1 MIDLRDYLLVRAFK
15 CAKYREDFNNG
26 DIFINNATNYW
37 NLENE
42 FQQDKEGCVFS
53 QSGKGFLIKTNSEFK
68 NALHGFSKYNAVL
81 TYLKEK
87 NAGEILAETKNFSIG
102 LDGYLCCF
110 YLLNKSDVSFFQN
123 VLSITS
129 KQERE
134 DIAEFLNKY
143 LESVDTHDCYVSIYD
158 AVIFCNIFF
167 KGMSERGYKIA
178 YGQVKYKD
186 IDETTRIELYKKGNL
201 NSIFFTKPTKY
212 SYQKEFRLL
221 LIKPNEPIE
230 HHVTEHG
237 INIEKS
243 RLASFDYSDLIG
255 AKTI

>member
-123 VLSITS
+123 VLSIT
-129 KQERE
+129 
-134 DIAEFLNKY
+134 
-143 LESVDTHDCYVSIYD
+143 
-158 AVIFCNIFF
+158 VIFCNIFF

-186 IDETTRIELYKKGNL
+186 IDETTRIELYKKGDL